1 MIPIHRWVR
10 PFGTHLDDL
19 ADALPPSHFPTPSQP
34 FNPEIPSGELRQWL
48 ARFRGLRDWRSGKS
62 EMAWAVGP
70 TGGPDLGRVLEAQEE
85 SRCRGKVNT
94 NRS

>member
-48 ARFRGLRDWRSGKS
+48 ARFRRAARL
-62 EMAWAVGP
+62 AVGKVRD
-70 TGGPDLGRVLEAQEE
+70 GLGR
-85 SRCRGKVNT
+85 RT
-94 NRS
+94 NWRT